1 MNNPPEGITSED
13 IRHMR
18 EDNLPDMD
26 YLLNED
32 DPFEE
37 DFGEEGPSDLYTLN
51 TYLSN
56 ICFSLCLKRSEF
68 LIKKEAAALFLHA
81 PASPL
86 LLVSYQILIH

>member
-37 DFGEEGPSDLYTLN
+37 DFWRGR
-51 TYLSN
+51 N
-56 ICFSLCLKRSEF
+56 I
-68 LIKKEAAALFLHA
+68 
-81 PASPL
+81 
-86 LLVSYQILIH
+86 